1 MNWVAFLF
9 LDDRS
14 SYKENEEEFFD
25 DRVAMWQSGRGPYV
39 RVSRG
44 FMGVCITLGR

>member
-1 MNWVAFLF
+1 MDTVFFLF

-14 SYKENEEEFFD
+14 SHKENEEEFLD
-25 DRVAMWQSGRGPYV
+25 DHVAMWQSGRGPYV
-39 RVSRG
+39 RVSMG